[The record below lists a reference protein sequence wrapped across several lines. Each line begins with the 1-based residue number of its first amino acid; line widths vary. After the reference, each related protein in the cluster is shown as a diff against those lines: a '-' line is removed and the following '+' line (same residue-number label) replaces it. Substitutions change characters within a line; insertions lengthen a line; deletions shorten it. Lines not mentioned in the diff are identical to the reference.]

1 MLAFQSTIDT
11 ISYSIKS
18 FSKSLSRPKS
28 QKHYY
33 WWHLWTV
40 PQKGVLQSRHTG
52 LVWHGCPMWLPI
64 YPRLL
69 LRKTGHVPRGDGH
82 HIWAVIDLLPTKI
95 ILHCLSSESRKH
107 LTLGMEIETED
118 KGVRINHCLHAVKCW
133 SVSPLASCSD
143 HIGTITTILLHSSSP
158 VARGEGVKVWWGWM
172 LYAGIVVSTCW
183 CMASV
188 CAVTSLLSAPLSPPV
203 SACAG
208 EYQGSV

>member
-11 ISYSIKS
+11 ISYSIKL

-40 PQKGVLQSRHTG
+40 AQKGVLQSPHTG
-52 LVWHGCPMWLPI
+52 LVWHGCPIRLPI
-64 YPRLL
+64 SPEIAAQKNRTHA
-69 LRKTGHVPRGDGH
+69 TGWRPPHMGP
-82 HIWAVIDLLPTKI
+82 VIDPLPTKI

-107 LTLGMEIETED
+107 LTLGMEMETED
-118 KGVRINHCLHAVKCW
+118 KGVRINHCLHAVKSW

-158 VARGEGVKVWWGWM
+158 IARGEGVMGLDVVCSDCGVNM
-172 LYAGIVVSTCW
+172 LVYGQ
-183 CMASV
+183 CMI
-188 CAVTSLLSAPLSPPV
+188 
-203 SACAG
+203 
-208 EYQGSV
+208 